1 MSVAELLHE
10 IEALPSEERLRLVEK
25 LVQLTE
31 ADVPES
37 LRQSMAEAER
47 MELEKKLK
55 QRPHLGVELAEAIK
69 RMQAGQSVDLEEAQ
83 ALHRQLEKLGL

>member
-1 MSVAELLHE
+1 MQLVLKTDQAYLSDMGVTELLHE

-37 LRQSMAEAER
+37 LRQSMAEAARGEFID
-47 MELEKKLK
+47 MDEALKELDP
-55 QRPHLGVELAEAIK
+55 RGS
-69 RMQAGQSVDLEEAQ
+69 SV
-83 ALHRQLEKLGL
+83 

>member
-1 MSVAELLHE
+1 MGVAELLHE

-47 MELEKKLK
+47 GELIEMDDALRELE
-55 QRPHLGVELAEAIK
+55 RP
-69 RMQAGQSVDLEEAQ
+69 
-83 ALHRQLEKLGL
+83 

>member
-1 MSVAELLHE
+1 MGVAELLHE

-31 ADVPES
+31 ADIPGS

-47 MELEKKLK
+47 GELIEMDEALK
-55 QRPHLGVELAEAIK
+55 ELDAP
-69 RMQAGQSVDLEEAQ
+69 
-83 ALHRQLEKLGL
+83 

>member
-1 MSVAELLHE
+1 MSVTELLHE

-47 MELEKKLK
+47 GELLDLDEAL
-55 QRPHLGVELAEAIK
+55 QELD
-69 RMQAGQSVDLEEAQ
+69 R
-83 ALHRQLEKLGL
+83 

>member
-1 MSVAELLHE
+1 MQLVVVARQTYLAFMSVADILQE

-37 LRQSMAEAER
+37 LRQSMAEAARGEFVE
-47 MELEKKLK
+47 MDEALKEL
-55 QRPHLGVELAEAIK
+55 
-69 RMQAGQSVDLEEAQ
+69 D
-83 ALHRQLEKLGL
+83 

>member
-31 ADVPES
+31 ADVPDS
-37 LRQSMAEAER
+37 LRQSMAEAARGEFIE
-47 MELEKKLK
+47 MDEALKELD
-55 QRPHLGVELAEAIK
+55 QRDL
-69 RMQAGQSVDLEEAQ
+69 SV
-83 ALHRQLEKLGL
+83 

>member
-10 IEALPSEERLRLVEK
+10 IEALPSEERLLLVEK

-37 LRQSMAEAER
+37 LRQSMTEAER
-47 MELEKKLK
+47 GELIDLDDAL
-55 QRPHLGVELAEAIK
+55 QELD
-69 RMQAGQSVDLEEAQ
+69 R
-83 ALHRQLEKLGL
+83 

>member
-10 IEALPSEERLRLVEK
+10 IEALPSEERIRLVDK

-37 LRQSMAEAER
+37 LRQSMAEAARGEFIE
-47 MELEKKLK
+47 MDEALKELD
-55 QRPHLGVELAEAIK
+55 RRDP
-69 RMQAGQSVDLEEAQ
+69 SV
-83 ALHRQLEKLGL
+83 

>member
-1 MSVAELLHE
+1 MSVAELLQQ
-10 IEALPSEERLRLVEK
+10 IEALPSEERLRLTEK

-47 MELEKKLK
+47 MELEKRLK
-55 QRPHLGVELAEAIK
+55 QRPNLGAELAETIG
-69 RMQAGQSVDLEEAQ
+69 RMQAGHSVDLDEAW

>member
-10 IEALPSEERLRLVEK
+10 IEALPSDERLRLVEK

-37 LRQSMAEAER
+37 LRQSMAEVAR
-47 MELEKKLK
+47 GELINLDDALQELD
-55 QRPHLGVELAEAIK
+55 RP
-69 RMQAGQSVDLEEAQ
+69 
-83 ALHRQLEKLGL
+83 